1 LSPDP
6 IGALPLPC
14 GDIGFLALMAMAS
27 PSGPVSEIRCVIV
40 HFYPDGI
47 KRYGHEYEIQH
58 FGKRAKP
65 VKKMRFIPKA
75 RAFEIARRLQ
85 GTRGCTVSVV

>member
-1 LSPDP
+1 
-6 IGALPLPC
+6 
-14 GDIGFLALMAMAS
+14 MAMAS

-40 HFYPDGI
+40 HFYPDGL
-47 KRYGHEYEIQH
+47 KGGAHDCEIQH

-75 RAFEIARRLQ
+75 RAFEIARSLQ
-85 GTRGCTVSVV
+85 GTKGCSVSVL